1 MAQLLTQYSSH
12 ANMIADTVRAAFVTS
27 KVGDCVVEV
36 TVPEG
41 STLGGKLALQH
52 VTLRPSDGS
61 TALVVGSL
69 NAGAKHAEIRSFAEV
84 AQVHETRLK
93 RPAAFDA
100 DMYRS
105 FTRDLGDV
113 LGAFG
118 IVATVA
124 EDSPRSAP
132 GTPTHLGAAPAPPLE
147 EPIEIPTYPAYG
159 KIAVVTVL
167 AAMSLFAGVT
177 WLWLGE

>member
-36 TVPEG
+36 TAPEG
-41 STLGGKLALQH
+41 STLGGRLALQH
-52 VTLRPSDGS
+52 VTLRPADGT

-69 NAGAKHAEIRSFAEV
+69 NAGAKHAEIRCYAEV

-100 DMYRS
+100 DTYRT

-118 IVATVA
+118 IVANVA
-124 EDSPRSAP
+124 EEP
-132 GTPTHLGAAPAPPLE
+132 APAPSSNLAADVATRELE
-147 EPIEIPTYPAYG
+147 EPIVLPTHPAYG
-159 KIAVVTVL
+159 KIAAVSVV
-167 AAMSLFAGVT
+167 AAVSIFAALGWLFHD
-177 WLWLGE
+177 